1 MLVQVPSALTRLQV
15 DSLVAAID
23 ASPDWVD
30 GNQTSGHQSARAK
43 DNVQLSEISPAAIEQ
58 GAFVQQVLERNPLV
72 MSAALPAGFYPPM
85 FSRYGVGQTFG
96 AHVDNAVRLHSDRK
110 TRMRTDLSATL
121 FLSDPASYDGGELVI
136 EDTYGAHAVKLA
148 AGDLILYPSSSLHR
162 VTPVTRGLRKACV
175 FWIQSLVRD
184 DAARTLLFDMD
195 LAIRALSLKA
205 GDDPAIV
212 SLTGVYHNLLRRW
225 AEV

>member
-1 MLVQVPSALTRLQV
+1 MLVQVPSALTPQQV
-15 DSLVAAID
+15 ETLVAALD

-30 GNQTSGHQSARAK
+30 GNQTSGHQSAKAK
-43 DNVQLSEISPAAIEQ
+43 INTQLSETSPVAVAQ

-72 MSAALPAGFYPPM
+72 MSAALPAQFYPPM
-85 FSRYGVGQTFG
+85 FSRYEAGQTFG
-96 AHVDNAVRLHSDRK
+96 FHVDNAVRLHSDRK

-121 FLSDPASYDGGELVI
+121 FLSDPETYDGGVLTI
-136 EDTYGAHAVKLA
+136 EDTYGAHEVKLA
-148 AGDLILYPSSSLHR
+148 AGDLILYPSSSLHQ
-162 VTPVTRGLRKACV
+162 VTPITRGVRKACV

-195 LAIRALSLKA
+195 LAIRSLSAKA